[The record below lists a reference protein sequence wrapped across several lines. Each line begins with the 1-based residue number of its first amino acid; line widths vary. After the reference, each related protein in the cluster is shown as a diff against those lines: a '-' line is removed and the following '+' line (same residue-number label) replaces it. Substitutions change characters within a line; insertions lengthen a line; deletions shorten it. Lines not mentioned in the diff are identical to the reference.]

1 MADPYDPI
9 LVIGAGPTGL
19 TAALELA
26 RLGVPVRIVDRHAE
40 PSTTSRAL
48 AVQARTLELFD
59 QRGLASEMVSLGNK
73 ARGAVI
79 FDGQKRIAELD
90 VSAVE
95 SRFNF
100 LLMLSQAETER
111 ILREHLSARGVTIER
126 PAELIAF
133 SQAGA
138 HDGDASVRAVLRHG
152 DGRLEDVRTPYL
164 IDAEGAHATVRR
176 TLRLPFAGV
185 SHEQGFALA
194 DLYADGPVAVDEI
207 SIHLSEHG
215 ILGIFP
221 MGNGH
226 VRIIAS
232 DPSESTATSPPT
244 VNEMQRLLERVVG
257 GTSVTL
263 RDLVWSSRF
272 HVNARMLASLRS
284 GNIFF
289 AGDSAHVHSP
299 AGGQGM
305 NTGIQDS
312 IDLAWK
318 VAFVARGEASPKL
331 LDTYDEDRLPVI
343 RRVVSTSEGMLATAA
358 GENPLAHRLVAF
370 VAPLLLSMGVVQR
383 FGAATITET
392 GVHYRASGISM
403 NDHARGDVK
412 AGDRVPELDVR
423 VAGRDTRL
431 AELLDPSRL
440 TLLAAGD
447 GSGALRGL
455 FDGEGAL
462 APWRAMIDAH
472 AIDAPPAPASA
483 ARFAKAF
490 GRSVGLRLVRPD
502 AYVGFAGAT
511 TSVPALRTWLETW
524 FARA

>member
-1 MADPYDPI
+1 MADPHDPI

-26 RLGVPVRIVDRHAE
+26 RLGVAVRVVDRQAE

-73 ARGAVI
+73 ARGAAI
-79 FDGQKRIAELD
+79 FDGLRRIAELD
-90 VSAVE
+90 VAAVE

-111 ILREHLSARGVTIER
+111 ILREHLVARGVSIER

-133 SQAGA
+133 SQSGA
-138 HDGDASVRAVLRHG
+138 EATDAVRAVLRHG

-185 SHEQGFALA
+185 SHKQGFALA
-194 DLYADGPVAVDEI
+194 DLYADGPVAMDEI

-215 ILGIFP
+215 FLGIFP

-226 VRIIAS
+226 IRIIGS
-232 DPSESTATSPPT
+232 DPSESTATNPPT
-244 VNEMQRLLERVVG
+244 LDEMQRLLERVAT
-257 GTSVTL
+257 GTSITL
-263 RDLVWSSRF
+263 HDLVWSSRF
-272 HVNARMLASLRS
+272 HVNARMLASLRC

-305 NTGIQDS
+305 NTGIQDA

-318 VAFVARGEASPKL
+318 VAFVARGDATPKL
-331 LDTYDEDRLPVI
+331 LDTYDQDRLPVI
-343 RRVVSTSEGMLATAA
+343 RRVLSASEGMLAIAA
-358 GENPLAHRLVAF
+358 SEHPLAHRLVAF
-370 VAPLLLSMGVVQR
+370 VAPLFLSMGVVQR
-383 FGAATITET
+383 IGGATIAET
-392 GVHYRASGISM
+392 AVHYRASGISM
-403 NDHARGDVK
+403 NDNARGDVK
-412 AGDRVPELDVR
+412 AGDRVPELEVR
-423 VAGRDTRL
+423 VAGRETRL
-431 AELLDPSRL
+431 ADLLDPSRL
-440 TLLAAGD
+440 TLLVAGD

-455 FDGEGAL
+455 FDGEGEL
-462 APWRAMIDAH
+462 ARWRAMIDVR
-472 AIDAPPAPASA
+472 AIEPASASA
-483 ARFAKAF
+483 ARFVNAF
-490 GRSVGLRLVRPD
+490 GRGDGVWLVRPD
-502 AYVGFAGAT
+502 SYVGFAGT
-511 TSVPALRTWLETW
+511 TASVPALRTWLETW
-524 FARA
+524 FDRA